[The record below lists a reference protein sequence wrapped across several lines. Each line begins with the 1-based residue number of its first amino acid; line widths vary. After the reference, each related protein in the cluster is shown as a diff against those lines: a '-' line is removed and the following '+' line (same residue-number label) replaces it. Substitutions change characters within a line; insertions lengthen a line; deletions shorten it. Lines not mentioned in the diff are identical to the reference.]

1 MSHPILN
8 TIDQIIESRKQ
19 DNAQLLSMASNM
31 LATISNIQNALDA
44 KKINDEL
51 AEAAVEEFMCPE
63 CKEWTDTES
72 MCCGVGPA
80 SYNEDSLNGDR

>member
-1 MSHPILN
+1 MNNL
-8 TIDQIIESRKQ
+8 
-19 DNAQLLSMASNM
+19 
-31 LATISNIQNALDA
+31 

-51 AEAAVEEFMCPE
+51 LQASMTSSLVKMGDDFVAAVTGLTESSDEDEEVEEFMCPE

-80 SYNEDSLNGDR
+80 SYCEDSLNGDR